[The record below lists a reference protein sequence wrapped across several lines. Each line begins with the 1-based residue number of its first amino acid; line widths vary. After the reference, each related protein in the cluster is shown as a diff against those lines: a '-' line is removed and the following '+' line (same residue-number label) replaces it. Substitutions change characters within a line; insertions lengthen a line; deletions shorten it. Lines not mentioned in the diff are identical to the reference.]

1 MEPAWTY
8 NDIWYRAKPATEA
21 TRANP
26 FMRERGTLVVEA
38 DEVRFQGK
46 TANLV
51 LRNIEALEYGV
62 HGTMTSPSLHVR
74 YRDGDEVR
82 SAWFT
87 DGRMGGYAGMFGGTR
102 RLAQEMSH
110 LAPTTYDDA
119 GAGKMQ
125 KRMAYIL
132 LILVLVFLT
141 GVLRSAL
148 G

>member
-1 MEPAWTY
+1 MGPARAY
-8 NDIWYRAKPATEA
+8 DDIWYRAKPATES
-21 TRANP
+21 TRADP
-26 FMRERGTLVVEA
+26 FTRERGTLVVGQDA
-38 DEVRFQGK
+38 VRFEGK
-46 TANLV
+46 TTNFT

-74 YRDGDEVR
+74 YRDGGQAR

-87 DGRMGGYAGMFGGTR
+87 DGGMGGYAGMFGGTR